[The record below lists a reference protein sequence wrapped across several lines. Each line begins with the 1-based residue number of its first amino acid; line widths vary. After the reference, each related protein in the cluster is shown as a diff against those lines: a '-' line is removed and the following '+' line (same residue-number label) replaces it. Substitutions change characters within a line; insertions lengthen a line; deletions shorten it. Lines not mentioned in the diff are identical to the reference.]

1 MVQVPL
7 CVTNVSELGSW
18 WHSSNTLYG
27 RTNNPH
33 SLTHSPGGSSGV
45 LYCTVLYCTVLYCT
59 VLYCT
64 ALYCSVQ
71 VWDTSVF
78 TSTLV
83 TEFQL
88 EGDRAVLLPTLTFTY
103 MLAVALANLAAG
115 ELATCS
121 L

>member
-1 MVQVPL
+1 M
-7 CVTNVSELGSW
+7 
-18 WHSSNTLYG
+18 
-27 RTNNPH
+27 
-33 SLTHSPGGSSGV
+33 
-45 LYCTVLYCTVLYCT
+45 YCI
-59 VLYCT
+59 
-64 ALYCSVQ
+64 VQ

-88 EGDRAVLLPTLTFTY
+88 EGARAVLLPTLTFTY